1 MADGAP
7 VTANLDPQ
15 LVLDRLDELQREVAA
30 LRQGM
35 GAPAAGPGR
44 ERIEVVPTDAHKA
57 TVAAVLAA
65 FDEIERG
72 KVGGMSTEE
81 LVRSA
86 RQLRKN
92 VEDRDRATRRLE
104 IALERELS
112 PQRRGELMSTLG
124 VWYRERKTPVS
135 LAASERTFQA
145 VVDQHGLGTEL
156 GQSAAY
162 QLIWTAEA
170 QNDPQRG
177 IELARSLQQNSSAPV
192 EMRTKA
198 RYAEAVMIE
207 DSGNKAQAHAA
218 YRALLQE
225 LKVLPGTKYVWI
237 ISDMRDRLGN

>member
-1 MADGAP
+1 M
-7 VTANLDPQ
+7 
-15 LVLDRLDELQREVAA
+15 
-30 LRQGM
+30 
-35 GAPAAGPGR
+35 
-44 ERIEVVPTDAHKA
+44 
-57 TVAAVLAA
+57 LAA
-65 FDEIERG
+65 FDEVERR

-104 IALERELS
+104 IALERELT
-112 PQRRGELMSTLG
+112 PERRGQLMSTLG
-124 VWYRERKTPVS
+124 VWYRERKTPTS

-156 GQSAAY
+156 GQSAVY

-177 IELARSLQQNSSAPV
+177 IELARALQQNSSAPV
-192 EMRTKA
+192 EMRMKG

-207 DSGNKAQAHAA
+207 ISGNKAQAHAA
-218 YRALLQE
+218 YESLLRD
-225 LKVLPGTKYVWI
+225 LKGLTGTEYAWI
-237 ISDMRDRLGN
+237 ISDMRTRLSN